1 MVQLPKSCHSIW
13 IHCWPPNEHRDRSLK
28 NKAHAAETPLLSF
41 GLVIK
46 SQLVFAVLGFILAGG
61 YRGNWL
67 DQDAFFVFYG
77 LLLAAASFLLLL
89 ILYKAIPRRLKK
101 LNQDLEKYGSMIGHL
116 SYRQLAVVGILA
128 GVSEEWLFRA
138 FLQDFIIGFTGSS
151 SWGAATAIIVASLG
165 FAALHGLSKLYFV
178 FTFVMGLILG
188 YAYYLSGS
196 LLMVIVWHGIYDVIA
211 LCWLK
216 HKNWSL

>member
-1 MVQLPKSCHSIW
+1 M
-13 IHCWPPNEHRDRSLK
+13 K
-28 NKAHAAETPLLSF
+28 NNADAAETPLLPF

-61 YRGNWL
+61 YRGNWQV
-67 DQDAFFVFYG
+67 QDTFFVLYG
-77 LLLAAASFLLLL
+77 LLLATASFLLLL

-101 LNQDLEKYGSMIGHL
+101 LNQDLGKYGAMIGHL
-116 SYRQLAVVGILA
+116 SYRQLAVVGVLA

-138 FLQDFIIGFTGSS
+138 FLQDFIIGFTGPGA
-151 SWGAATAIIVASLG
+151 WGAAKAIIVASLG

-178 FTFVMGLILG
+178 FTFVMGLMLG

-196 LLMVIVWHGIYDVIA
+196 LLMVIVWHGVYDIIA

-216 HKNWSL
+216 YKNWSL